1 MAKKTKETEATA
13 QETPVEVAESKPK
26 ETTIYIGKSIPGLP
40 QYTVFKNGVLPAYI
54 AEIAA
59 NDEAV
64 KGLIVPVSELQEA
77 RKNARIKGHIL
88 NTYINKQKQGV

>member
-13 QETPVEVAESKPK
+13 QETPVEVAK

-40 QYTVFKNGVLPAYI
+40 QYTVFKGGVLPAYI
-54 AEIAA
+54 AEMAA
-59 NDEAV
+59 KDEAV

-77 RKNARIKGHIL
+77 RKNTRIKGHIL
-88 NTYINKQKQGV
+88 NTYINKQK